1 VKSSANVIW
10 RLSGHVAQARTESTC
25 RVALLHLDATQPVV
39 LEGTAAVIWD
49 LIDGQR
55 SEQDIVA
62 ELEATFEDQS
72 GQMQSQVEQFLAS
85 LEAQRLIEA
94 DHDAS
99 R

>member
-1 VKSSANVIW
+1 MVWK
-10 RLSGHVAQARTESTC
+10 RGGLVAEVRTHTQN

-39 LEGTAAVIWD
+39 LEGPAAAIWN

-55 SEQDIVA
+55 TEQSMLA
-62 ELEATFEDQS
+62 ELEASFEDQS
-72 GQMQSQVEQFLAS
+72 GQMQAQVEHFLAS

-94 DHDAS
+94 ADGVS

>member
-1 VKSSANVIW
+1 M
-10 RLSGHVAQARTESTC
+10 VAEVCTKPRS

-55 SEQDIVA
+55 SEKDILV

-72 GQMQSQVEQFLAS
+72 GQMQAQVESFLAT
-85 LEAQRLIEA
+85 LEEQRLIEA
-94 DHDAS
+94 ARGVSH
-99 R
+99 

>member
-1 VKSSANVIW
+1 M
-10 RLSGHVAQARTESTC
+10 VAEVCTEPRA

-39 LEGTAAVIWD
+39 LEGPAAVIWD

-55 SEQDIVA
+55 SERDIFA
-62 ELEATFEDQS
+62 ELGATFEDQS
-72 GQMQSQVEQFLAS
+72 GQMQAQVEGFLAS

-94 DHDAS
+94 ARGTS

>member
-1 VKSSANVIW
+1 MIW
-10 RLSGHVAQARTESTC
+10 HHSGHVAQVCTEPRA

-39 LEGTAAVIWD
+39 LEGPAAVIWD

-55 SEQDIVA
+55 SEQDIFA
-62 ELEATFEDQS
+62 QLEATFEDQS
-72 GQMQSQVEQFLAS
+72 GQMQAQVEGFLAS

-94 DHDAS
+94 ARGTS

>member
-1 VKSSANVIW
+1 MIW
-10 RLSGHVAQARTESTC
+10 HHSGHVAQVCTEPRA

-39 LEGTAAVIWD
+39 LEGPAAVIWD

-55 SEQDIVA
+55 SEQDIFA

-72 GQMQSQVEQFLAS
+72 GQMQAQVEGFLAS

-94 DHDAS
+94 ARGAS

>member
-1 VKSSANVIW
+1 MIW
-10 RLSGHVAQARTESTC
+10 HHARDVAQVCTEAGS
-25 RVALLHLDATQPVV
+25 RFALLHLEASQPVV

-55 SEQDIVA
+55 SEQEIFS

-72 GQMQSQVEQFLAS
+72 GQMKNNVDVFLAS
-85 LEAQRLIEA
+85 LEARHLIEA
-94 DHDAS
+94 TNGTS

>member
-1 VKSSANVIW
+1 MVWK
-10 RLSGHVAQARTESTC
+10 RGGFVAEVCTEPRA

-39 LEGTAAVIWD
+39 LEGPAAVIWD

-55 SEQDIVA
+55 SEQDILA

-72 GQMQSQVEQFLAS
+72 GQMQAQVEDFLAS

-94 DHDAS
+94 ARGVSH
-99 R
+99 